1 MINDFPPVIIFEEDR
16 KAYYKALEKFDKEEE
31 LDTLTNFLIE
41 QLEKTWHK

>member
-16 KAYYKALEKFDKEEE
+16 KALEEFDTEEE

-41 QLEKTWHK
+41 QLEKTWQR